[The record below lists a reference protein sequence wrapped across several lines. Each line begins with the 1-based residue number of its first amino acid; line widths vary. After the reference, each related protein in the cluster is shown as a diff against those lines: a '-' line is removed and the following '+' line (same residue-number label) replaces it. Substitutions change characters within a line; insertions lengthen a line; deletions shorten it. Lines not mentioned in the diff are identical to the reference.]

1 MREIFKIITLLFV
14 TSLTSCQGL
23 DDAMQ
28 GEDFTDYG
36 NIELT
41 FHGTTRATTTTISP
55 EEAQHFLITITQ
67 GERIVR
73 GPEALGTIDLRLPVG
88 QGYKVYAES
97 CSKEDAEN
105 SNEHWGQK
113 RFTGSSAE
121 FGINKGQTTKA
132 SIGMRVDN
140 AAICVII
147 DASLASYFKEAC
159 TLDITESGRYLR
171 WDYDNAGKGTNEN
184 DNGQI
189 AYFNVDETNQR
200 SIRYTITASA
210 EGNITNSGGTITLN
224 RAKMSRLKL
233 KKESGSFTLELDVN
247 QEDLYVGQYLTI
259 KPGDII
265 SDDGNTDISGSN
277 DKFESDNT
285 VPDYDQYN

>member
-14 TSLTSCQGL
+14 TSLTACQGL

-159 TLDITESGRYLR
+159 TLDITESGRDLR

-233 KKESGSFTLELDVN
+233 KKKSGSFTLELDVN

>member
-14 TSLTSCQGL
+14 TSLTACQGQ

-171 WDYDNAGKGTNEN
+171 WNYDNAGKGTNEN

>member
-14 TSLTSCQGL
+14 TSLTACQGL

-140 AAICVII
+140 TAICVII

>member
-14 TSLTSCQGL
+14 TSLTACQGL

-41 FHGTTRATTTTISP
+41 FHGTTRATPTTISP